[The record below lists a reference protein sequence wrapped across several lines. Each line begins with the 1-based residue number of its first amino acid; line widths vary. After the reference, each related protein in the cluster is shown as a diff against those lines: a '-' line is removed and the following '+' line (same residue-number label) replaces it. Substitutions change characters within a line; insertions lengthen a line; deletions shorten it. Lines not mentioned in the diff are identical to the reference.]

1 MNSRLISRRRF
12 LEWSLRAAGG
22 AAGAAATAGL
32 LNALASSAAHAQTG
46 DYRALVCVFLL
57 GGNDSFNLLVPNDN
71 EGYATYARSRGGL
84 AVPRSDLLTIRP
96 GNSGGRDYGLHPV
109 AGGLRDLFAQGRL
122 SFAANS
128 GVLLA
133 PTTRADYQAGRAL
146 PPQLFSHNDQQDHWM
161 SGEPGGPKF
170 TGWGGRMADLL
181 FSRNANQRLSMNI
194 SLAGTNLFQVGDSV
208 LPLAVEP
215 TGARPFTALTGQA
228 ERRRVLR
235 ELLAQSAAE
244 DRPLLESAYG
254 SVVTSALDNG
264 AAIQEALQA
273 GPALATRFPDGSLG
287 ARLRMIARLIS
298 VRERL
303 GLSRQIFFVSLGGF
317 DTHDDQLLNQP
328 PLLKLLADS
337 LKSFHDATVELG
349 IASQVTTFTASDFG
363 RTLTSNGDGTDHG
376 WGGNHAVVGGA
387 VRGGQLIGQYPD
399 LRLDGPDDAGLGRMI
414 PTTAVDQLGATFGR
428 WLGIADSDLDLVF
441 PNLRRFAQRDLGFLA

>member
-1 MNSRLISRRRF
+1 MNSPLISRRRF

-32 LNALASSAAHAQTG
+32 LNSLAASVAHAQTG

-57 GGNDSFNLLVPNDN
+57 GGNDSFNLLVPTDS
-71 EGYATYARSRGGL
+71 GDYDSYAKSRGGL
-84 AVPRSDLLTIRP
+84 AIPRSELLDIQP
-96 GNSGGRDYGLHPV
+96 GNTGGRGYGLHPV
-109 AGGLRDLFAQGRL
+109 TGGLRDLFTQGRL

-181 FSRNANQRLSMNI
+181 MSRNANQRLSMNI
-194 SLAGTNLFQVGDSV
+194 SLTGTNLFQVGDTV
-208 LPLAVEP
+208 LPLSVESN
-215 TGARPFTALTGQA
+215 GARPFTALTGQS

-235 ELLAQSAAE
+235 SLIEQSAAE

-264 AAIQEALQA
+264 AAIQQALA
-273 GPALATRFPDGSLG
+273 AAPALATRFPEGSLG
-287 ARLRMIARLIS
+287 VRLRMIARLIS

-303 GLSRQIFFVSLGGF
+303 GLSRQIFFVSLAGF
-317 DTHDDQLLNQP
+317 DTHDDQQLNQP
-328 PLLKLLADS
+328 PLLKLVADS

-349 IASQVTTFTASDFG
+349 VANQVTAFTASDFG

-376 WGGNHAVVGGA
+376 WGGNQMVVGGA
-387 VRGGQLIGQYPD
+387 VRGGNLIGTYPD
-399 LRLDGPDDAGLGRMI
+399 LRLDGPDDAGLGRMV

-428 WLGIADSDLDLVF
+428 WMGIADSDLDTVF
-441 PNLRRFAQRDLGFLA
+441 PNLKRFAQRDLGFLA

>member
-1 MNSRLISRRRF
+1 MNSPLISRRRF
-12 LEWSLRAAGG
+12 LQWSLRAAAG
-22 AAGAAATAGL
+22 ATGAAATAGF
-32 LNALASSAAHAQTG
+32 LNSLAASVAHAQTG

-57 GGNDSFNLLVPNDN
+57 GGNDSFNLLVPNDT
-71 EGYATYARSRGGL
+71 EGYTTYAQSRGGL
-84 AVPRSDLLTIRP
+84 AVPRSELLAIEP
-96 GNSGGRDYGLHPV
+96 GNTDGRGFGLHPAT
-109 AGGLRDLFAQGRL
+109 AGMQDLFVQGRL
-122 SFAANS
+122 AFAANS

-181 FSRNANQRLSMNI
+181 ASRNANQRLSMNI

-208 LPLAVEP
+208 VPLSVESN
-215 TGARPFTALTGQA
+215 GARPFDSLAGQPD
-228 ERRRVLR
+228 RRRVLQALI
-235 ELLAQSAAE
+235 EQSAAE

-254 SVVTSALDNG
+254 AVVTSALDNG
-264 AAIQEALQA
+264 AAIQQALQA
-273 GPALATRFPDGSLG
+273 GPALATRFPEGSLG
-287 ARLRMIARLIS
+287 VRLRMIARLIS

-328 PLLKLLADS
+328 PLLKLVADS

-349 IASQVTTFTASDFG
+349 VANQVTTFTASDFG

-376 WGGNHAVVGGA
+376 WGGNQAVVGGA
-387 VRGGQLIGQYPD
+387 VRGGNLIGRYPD
-399 LRLDGPDDAGLGRMI
+399 LRLDGPDDAGLGRMV

-441 PNLRRFAQRDLGFLA
+441 PNLNRFAQRNLGFLA